1 MLIWALRW
9 TKLKRKDM
17 IRNIKLF
24 KTKLRAKFRAYR
36 ESLDKNKKQLMDEKI
51 LKKILFLSAYKL
63 SGVIFTYVS
72 KDIEVDTYKLME
84 KCWEDGKKVAVPKC
98 VTKNKSMHFYIINSF
113 GDLEKST
120 FGLLEPVVSK
130 CERVTDFSQ
139 GLCIVPGFCF
149 DAEGFRLGYGYGYY
163 DRFLQKFKGST
174 LGICYSESIV
184 TKLPHGR
191 FDRPVDILLTDGY
204 IKEVNHLNRFSKRG
218 C

>member
-1 MLIWALRW
+1 
-9 TKLKRKDM
+9 M

-63 SGVIFTYVS
+63 SGIIFTYVS

-139 GLCIVPGFCF
+139 GLCIVPGF
-149 DAEGFRLGYGYGYY
+149 Y